1 MNTTQNKVTGQE
13 MSAEET
19 ALFIEELSEALC
31 IEHLGYTPAV
41 WYQGGSGHNDD
52 RLIAVVTEDGDIR
65 VTDGVET
72 QIYSGSRT
80 RPAVSQFVKDWLEN
94 LWDERLED

>member
-1 MNTTQNKVTGQE
+1 MKYTGNAQNQV

-19 ALFIEELSEALC
+19 ALFIEELSERLC
-31 IEHLGYTPAV
+31 IERLGYTPAV
-41 WYQGGSGHNDD
+41 WYQGGPGHNDD
-52 RLIAVVTEDGDIR
+52 RLIAVVTEDGDVS

-80 RPAVSQFVKDWLEN
+80 PDEVSLFVRDWLEN

>member
-1 MNTTQNKVTGQE
+1 MKYTVTGQE
-13 MSAEET
+13 MTAEET
-19 ALFIEELSEALC
+19 AVFIEEYSEVLC

-65 VTDGVET
+65 VTDGVVT
-72 QIYSGSRT
+72 DFYSGPRT
-80 RPAVSQFVKDWLEN
+80 RHAVKRFVKDWLEC

>member
-1 MNTTQNKVTGQE
+1 MKVKQ

-19 ALFIEELSEALC
+19 ALYIEEYSERLC
-31 IEHLGYTPAV
+31 IERLGYTPAV

-52 RLIAVVTEDGDIR
+52 RLVASLTPDGDIL

-72 QIYSGSRT
+72 QIYAGSRT
-80 RPAVSQFVKDWLEN
+80 RPAVSLFVRDWLEN
-94 LWDERLED
+94 LWEYQKNRNL

>member
-1 MNTTQNKVTGQE
+1 MENKDEGGRPRQMT
-13 MSAEET
+13 AEET
-19 ALFIEELSEALC
+19 AVFIEELSEALC
-31 IEHLGYTPAV
+31 IERLGYTPAT

-52 RLIAVVTEDGDIR
+52 RLIAVITSDGDIR

-80 RPAVSQFVKDWLEN
+80 PDEVSLFVRDWLEN
-94 LWDERLED
+94 LWQGRVE

>member
-1 MNTTQNKVTGQE
+1 MKVKMT
-13 MSAEET
+13 AEET
-19 ALFIEELSEALC
+19 AVFIEEYSEALC
-31 IEHLGYTPAV
+31 IEHLGYEPAV
-41 WYQGGSGHNDD
+41 WYQGGSEHNDD
-52 RLIAVVTEDGDIR
+52 RLVAVVTEDGDIR